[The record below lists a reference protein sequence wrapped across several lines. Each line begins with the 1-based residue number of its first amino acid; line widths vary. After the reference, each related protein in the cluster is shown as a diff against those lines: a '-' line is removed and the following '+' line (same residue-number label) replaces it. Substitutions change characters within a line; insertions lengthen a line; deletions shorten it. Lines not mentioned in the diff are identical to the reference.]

1 MPLTTTTPPRG
12 LTAIAAKTT
21 GGVPTAANVA
31 PGHAAGFVLRQEYP
45 MSKSRS
51 KGSVPGPDDDG
62 DGDGERRG
70 VDLPYPRHFP
80 AGVHRFRQL
89 LAALIA
95 RRIRE
100 DRRNPPDSSGA
111 GKN

>member
-1 MPLTTTTPPRG
+1 
-12 LTAIAAKTT
+12 
-21 GGVPTAANVA
+21 
-31 PGHAAGFVLRQEYP
+31 

-62 DGDGERRG
+62 DGDGKRCG
-70 VDLPYPRHFP
+70 GDLPRHRHFP

-89 LAALIA
+89 HADLIA

-111 GKN
+111 GKS

>member
-1 MPLTTTTPPRG
+1 
-12 LTAIAAKTT
+12 
-21 GGVPTAANVA
+21 
-31 PGHAAGFVLRQEYP
+31 

-51 KGSVPGPDDDG
+51 KGSVPGPDD

-89 LAALIA
+89 LADLIA